1 MQEIQDLFTIS
12 QLVNYVI
19 GIIIFLFQLNLTR
32 RISKVDIKNKEY
44 RLINEDV
51 IVLKEKVKNREHV
64 CDKNHK

>member
-12 QLVNYVI
+12 QVVNYVI